1 MDKLYI
7 LDVAEKN
14 KTKKEFFDN
23 IISKGSVTKNNQLN
37 VLEDE
42 GISLIEKTIPYIENI
57 YRNANR
63 LIVNEEEIVKI
74 ELAKKITVD
83 SVKHLSKHTNF
94 IQNIDERGNVE
105 PSKILN
111 INKEESYDTYENKL
125 IYSLIE
131 NIKLFVR
138 DKKEF
143 LGKIDKNNIN
153 DKKMEYVAS
162 TNIDG
167 KEFTVNYNVNSK
179 FTEAGMINKIKEEI
193 QKVKEIERKLAILTS
208 SSIHKIFEKRHIKPI
223 TGPIKKTN
231 MILKNVNFQYA
242 MKLWDFLQENLGQ
255 ENTDEETTKD
265 FGKDTLLKKMMDE
278 IFLLQYITMQ
288 KSDDDESVELSE
300 KMKKNLLADV
310 LEYVDMPNSQLE
322 KVLSDKNT
330 DKKFKNN
337 YIEKHVRNIFS
348 QLFKKYEKNMKRQIK
363 I

>member
-162 TNIDG
+162 TKID
-167 KEFTVNYNVNSK
+167 
-179 FTEAGMINKIKEEI
+179 
-193 QKVKEIERKLAILTS
+193 VK
-208 SSIHKIFEKRHIKPI
+208 
-223 TGPIKKTN
+223 
-231 MILKNVNFQYA
+231 
-242 MKLWDFLQENLGQ
+242 
-255 ENTDEETTKD
+255 
-265 FGKDTLLKKMMDE
+265 
-278 IFLLQYITMQ
+278 
-288 KSDDDESVELSE
+288 
-300 KMKKNLLADV
+300 
-310 LEYVDMPNSQLE
+310 
-322 KVLSDKNT
+322 
-330 DKKFKNN
+330 
-337 YIEKHVRNIFS
+337 
-348 QLFKKYEKNMKRQIK
+348 
-363 I
+363 